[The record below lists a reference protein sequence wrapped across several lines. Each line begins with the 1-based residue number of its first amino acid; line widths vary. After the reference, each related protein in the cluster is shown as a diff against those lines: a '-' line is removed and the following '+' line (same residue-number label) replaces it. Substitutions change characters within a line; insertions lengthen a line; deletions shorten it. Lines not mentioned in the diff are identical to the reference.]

1 MPTYEYQCQRCGHD
15 FERYQQITASP
26 LRRCPSCGQTAL
38 KRLIGTGAGVL
49 FRGSGFYQTD
59 YRSAGYKEAA
69 KKDKPG
75 SAGSDSKSGKKSES
89 KSEPKAGSSGKAASD
104 S

>member
-1 MPTYEYQCQRCGHD
+1 MPTYEYQCQHCGYD
-15 FERYQQITASP
+15 FEEYQQITARP

-59 YRSAGYKEAA
+59 YRSSGYKEAA
-69 KKDKPG
+69 KKDKPEGAAG
-75 SAGSDSKSGKKSES
+75 SGGSDSTSTKKPQ
-89 KSEPKAGSSGKAASD
+89 PKAGAKDKAASD

>member
-1 MPTYEYQCQRCGHD
+1 MPTYEYQCQQCGHD
-15 FERYQQITASP
+15 FEQYQQITARP

-69 KKDKPG
+69 KKDKPEGAAG
-75 SAGSDSKSGKKSES
+75 SVGSDSKSPKKSET
-89 KSEPKAGSSGKAASD
+89 KAGASGKAASD

>member
-1 MPTYEYQCQRCGHD
+1 MPTYEYQCQDCGHD
-15 FERYQQITASP
+15 FEQYQQITASP
-26 LRRCPSCGQTAL
+26 LRRCPSCGRTAL

-59 YRSAGYKEAA
+59 YRSAGYKDAA

-75 SAGSDSKSGKKSES
+75 GAEGSDSKSGKKSES
-89 KSEPKAGSSGKAASD
+89 KAGSNGKGSSD

>member
-1 MPTYEYQCQRCGHD
+1 MPTYEYQCQHCGHD
-15 FERYQQITASP
+15 FEQYQQITASP
-26 LRRCPSCGQTAL
+26 LRRCPSCGRTAL

-69 KKDKPG
+69 KKDKPDVAAG
-75 SAGSDSKSGKKSES
+75 GAGSDSKSGKKSES
-89 KSEPKAGSSGKAASD
+89 KAGSSGKAGSD

>member
-1 MPTYEYQCQRCGHD
+1 MPTYEYQCQHCGHD
-15 FERYQQITASP
+15 FEEYQQITSRP

-59 YRSAGYKEAA
+59 YRSTGYKEAA
-69 KKDKPG
+69 NRDKADG
-75 SAGSDSKSGKKSES
+75 AAGGGGSDSKPDKKSET
-89 KSEPKAGSSGKAASD
+89 KAGASDKAASD

>member
-1 MPTYEYQCQRCGHD
+1 MPSFVYLCEHCGHV
-15 FERYQQITASP
+15 FELFVQFTASP
-26 LRRCPSCGQTAL
+26 LRRCPSCGRTAL

-69 KKDKPG
+69 KKDKPDVAAG
-75 SAGSDSKSGKKSES
+75 GAGSDSKSGKKSES
-89 KSEPKAGSSGKAASD
+89 KAGSSGKADSD

>member
-1 MPTYEYQCQRCGHD
+1 MPTYEYQCQHCGHD

-26 LRRCPSCGQTAL
+26 LRRCPSCGRTAL

-69 KKDKPG
+69 KNDKPG
-75 SAGSDSKSGKKSES
+75 SAGSDSKSDKKSES
-89 KSEPKAGSSGKAASD
+89 KAGSSGKAASD